1 MLRYA
6 FVFLYLYAHF
16 GDEYCNTGSVKQQ
29 RATLSILHDC
39 SKANNDDVAELQ
51 SALPHINNYRAC
63 NDLTSRTLYPAV
75 VLELFKKMHGKV
87 DFYTNLD
94 VFGLLFFLSFILS
107 KYSCVLRHYECQ
119 AEVYS
124 NLKLINF
131 VTLCCRTVNY
141 FTLLKNQRI
150 SS

>member
-6 FVFLYLYAHF
+6 FAFLYLYAHF

-51 SALPHINNYRAC
+51 SALPHIDNYRAC
-63 NDLTSRTLYPAV
+63 NDLTSRTLYPAM
-75 VLELFKKMHGKV
+75 VLELFKKMHGEV

-94 VFGLLFFLSFILS
+94 VLGLLFLLSFILR
-107 KYSCVLRHYECQ
+107 KDCWVYYQCQ
-119 AEVYS
+119 AG
-124 NLKLINF
+124 F
-131 VTLCCRTVNY
+131 P
-141 FTLLKNQRI
+141 

>member
-1 MLRYA
+1 MHL
-6 FVFLYLYAHF
+6 FFLYLHADF
-16 GDEYCNTGSVKQQ
+16 GDEYCNTGSVKQHK
-29 RATLSILHDC
+29 ATLSILHDC

-75 VLELFKKMHGKV
+75 VLELFKKMHGEV

-94 VFGLLFFLSFILS
+94 VFGLLFLLSFILR
-107 KYSCVLRHYECQ
+107 KDCWVYYQCQ
-119 AEVYS
+119 AEVYFP
-124 NLKLINF
+124 LKLINF

-141 FTLLKNQRI
+141 FILLKNQRI

>member
-1 MLRYA
+1 
-6 FVFLYLYAHF
+6 LYHYDDF
-16 GDEYCNTGSVKQQ
+16 GDESRDTGAVKHNKP
-29 RATLSILHDC
+29 TLSIVHDC

-63 NDLTSRTLYPAV
+63 NDLTSRPLNPVV
-75 VLELFKKMHGKV
+75 VLELFKKMHGEV

-94 VFGLLFFLSFILS
+94 VFGFLFFLSFILS
-107 KYSCVLRHYECQ
+107 KDSCVLRHYECQ

-141 FTLLKNQRI
+141 FILLKNQRI